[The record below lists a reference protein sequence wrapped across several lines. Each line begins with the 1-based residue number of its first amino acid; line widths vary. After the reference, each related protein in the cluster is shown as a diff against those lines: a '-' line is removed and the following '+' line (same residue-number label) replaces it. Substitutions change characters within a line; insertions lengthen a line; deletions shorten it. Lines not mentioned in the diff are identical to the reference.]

1 MNANGVLSW
10 ALRRLIRFEKWT
22 FYYMAQSAGPDLNWV
37 TGWGGE
43 RKKKKKKV
51 TKGEWAG
58 NTGTQSVALQH
69 PGPPR
74 CSSALFQ
81 LRSSLIFWHGR
92 LKWFSIDKSDNN
104 GLGDWMENRCLPQ
117 QHYQRRTGFVRAAGS
132 PSWSL
137 GCTCSDAT
145 SHCSERTNR
154 DTLGIQPLSL

>member
-1 MNANGVLSW
+1 MNILLHGTKCRPWSELSHR
-10 ALRRLIRFEKWT
+10 LRRET
-22 FYYMAQSAGPDLNWV
+22 
-37 TGWGGE
+37 
-43 RKKKKKKV
+43 KKKKKKV

-137 GCTCSDAT
+137 RCTCSDAT

-154 DTLGIQPLSL
+154 DTLGDTTVVTLA